1 MGTGWLVLQQ
11 SGIRILCCTMYNQIT
26 VPISSAQISLH
37 LNKDI
42 SLTKRGIGSSFFGD
56 TREASVIV
64 IVIVV
69 PLSLPSLWW
78 GQSSNTRGAIEYWKL
93 FPLQKNSR
101 HCHTYIILS
110 VILITF
116 STLLSLSSSTPHFQ
130 NSHHS
135 VEMLKFHNLLK
146 DRTFICY
153 QHQVWDNR
161 PIHPRQL
168 GLCVSNWSKASIL
181 IRSDHIRADQDMPG
195 IMIKDRDLG

>member
-1 MGTGWLVLQQ
+1 MGKGWLVLQQ

-42 SLTKRGIGSSFFGD
+42 SLTKRRIGFLFLFGD

-69 PLSLPSLWW
+69 PLSLPSLWC

-116 STLLSLSSSTPHFQ
+116 SALLSLSSSTPHFQ

-168 GLCVSNWSKASIL
+168 VLCLSNWSKASTQ
-181 IRSDHIRADQDMPG
+181 IRADQDRPG

>member
-1 MGTGWLVLQQ
+1 MGKGWLVLQQ

-42 SLTKRGIGSSFFGD
+42 SLTKRRIGFLFLFGD

-69 PLSLPSLWW
+69 PLSLPSLWC

-116 STLLSLSSSTPHFQ
+116 SALLSLSSSTPHFQ

-161 PIHPRQL
+161 PIHSQL

-181 IRSDHIRADQDMPG
+181 IRADQDRPG

>member
-1 MGTGWLVLQQ
+1 MLHRVQPDNTV
-11 SGIRILCCTMYNQIT
+11 IIT
-26 VPISSAQISLH
+26 VPISSARISLH

-69 PLSLPSLWW
+69 PLSLPSLWC

-116 STLLSLSSSTPHFQ
+116 SALLSLSSSTPHFQ
-130 NSHHS
+130 NSSVHS

-181 IRSDHIRADQDMPG
+181 IRADQDRPG